1 MEIANREQ
9 AELWATIAPIWVEI
23 EDELDQMSGDLGRM
37 AMDRLDLQPG
47 QQVLDAGCGTG
58 RTTLELAS
66 RVAPE
71 GRALGVDITE
81 VMLERARQ
89 HAARAGAGNV
99 GFLHADVQ
107 VHDFGEGRFDAAYS
121 RFGVMFF
128 SNPVAAFTSIR
139 RAVRRRGLVSFVCWQ
154 PPEGNEWMLVPGQ
167 AAAAALDKTLV
178 LPSSDEP
185 GPYSLSDRAR
195 IRSVLDPAGFEEVD
209 IQPYSDSIVI
219 AEDRIP
225 QRAALATR
233 TGGVRE
239 LLRDADEPTVG
250 RVRVAIEAALR
261 SRLQD
266 GGVPLR
272 RSVFLVRARA

>member
-23 EDELDQMSGDLGRM
+23 EDELDQMNGDLGRM
-37 AMDRLDLQPG
+37 AMDRLDLRPG
-47 QQVLDAGCGTG
+47 QQVLDVGCGTG

-89 HAARAGAGNV
+89 HAARAGTGNV
-99 GFLHADVQ
+99 GFLQADVQ
-107 VHDFGEGRFDAAYS
+107 VQDFGEARFDAAYS

-128 SNPVAAFTSIR
+128 SDPIAAFASIR
-139 RAVRRRGLVSFVCWQ
+139 RAVRRGGLLSFVCWQ
-154 PPEGNEWMLVPGQ
+154 PVEGNEWMLVPGR
-167 AAAAALDKTLV
+167 AAAAALDKTLA
-178 LPSSDEP
+178 LPSPDEP
-185 GPYSLSDRAR
+185 GPYSLSDPAR
-195 IRSVLDPAGFEEVD
+195 IHAVLAPAGYEEID
-209 IQPYSDSIVI
+209 IQPYSDSMVI

-225 QRAALATR
+225 RRAELATR

-239 LLRDADEPTVG
+239 LLRDADESTVG
-250 RVRVAIEAALR
+250 RVRAAIEAALR
-261 SRLQD
+261 SRLQA
-266 GGVPLR
+266 GGVRLR